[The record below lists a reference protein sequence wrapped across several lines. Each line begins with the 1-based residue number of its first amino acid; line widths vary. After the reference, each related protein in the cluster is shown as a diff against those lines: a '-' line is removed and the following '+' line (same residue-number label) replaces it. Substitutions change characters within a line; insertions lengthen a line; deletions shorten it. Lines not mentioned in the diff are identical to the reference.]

1 MEEAPSMIC
10 QKGPVLDKSYFH
22 KGIHDIYV
30 FVFSSMPNPAQLKL
44 VHLKA
49 NLSTRPTF
57 T

>member
-1 MEEAPSMIC
+1 MIC